1 MGILNSRLVR
11 DAALGIGGG
20 FAIAIVTLLLAL
32 LPEKREALE
41 AVLEAEAAGTAKL
54 FASLTPPT
62 PNFSDMA
69 AALLEP
75 FVAETRIRGVLTTD
89 GAGTRWLALGPS
101 PPDLA
106 PLLGDI
112 PPGGVLRAYSPDKK
126 AMDFAWALTFNND
139 PGRHYVL
146 TARVDAAYVYDELT
160 EFAVTSG
167 MVAFIA
173 AVMLTAGMVSF
184 LNLRIIRPVLRLSVR
199 MQAASNDPD
208 HPERYRDPAN
218 EPGEIGDMARS
229 FNAMVGRIG
238 ETLEARQQAEAAA
251 AGARDRAETALAE
264 LRRAQENLIESEKM
278 AALGG
283 LVAGVAHEI
292 NTPIGNA
299 LGAVS
304 HLHGKSQD
312 AAELFYAGKLR
323 KQDADDFIKTTLEAG
338 DIALSNI
345 QRAAALVHSFKQ
357 VAADHTADMRR
368 PFGLGEYMA
377 EVLTSLTPQIRR
389 ARIEVETDIP
399 ADIEMESYPG
409 ALAQIV
415 ANIVA
420 NAALHAFGDDDGLAT
435 DGAARPR
442 HMRIAARRLDG
453 GMLRLRIADNG
464 RGMAE
469 AVRARVFE
477 PFFTTRRGAGGTGL
491 GMHIVYNLVTQR
503 LGGRIKL
510 ASVAGYDIEGHGTT
524 YTMTLPLTAPV
535 AAARQEGAGA

>member
-41 AVLEAEAAGTAKL
+41 AVLEAEAAGVAKL

-89 GAGTRWLALGPS
+89 GAGTRWLTLGPS

-106 PLLGDI
+106 PLLADI

-139 PGRHYVL
+139 PGRRYVL
-146 TARVDAAYVYDELT
+146 TARVDAAYVYEELR

-167 MVAFIA
+167 LVAFTA
-173 AVMLTAGMVSF
+173 AVMLTVGMVSF
-184 LNLRIIRPVLRLSVR
+184 LNLRIIRPVQRLSVR

-229 FNAMVGRIG
+229 FNVMVGRIG
-238 ETLEARQQAEAAA
+238 ETLEARQQAEAVA
-251 AGARDRAETALAE
+251 AGARDRAETALVE

-312 AAELFYAGKLR
+312 AAGLFYAGKLR

-368 PFGLGEYMA
+368 SFGLGEYLG
-377 EVLTSLTPQIRR
+377 EVLVSLTPQIRR

-420 NAALHAFGDDDGLAT
+420 NAALHAFGDDEGT
-435 DGAARPR
+435 GGGPPR

-453 GMLRLRIADNG
+453 AMLRLRISDNG
-464 RGMAE
+464 RGMAD
-469 AVRARVFE
+469 AVRTRVFE